1 MNKEELIN
9 SLKGQ
14 GFSPLVINAFYHV
27 EREKF
32 VPENLQGYAY
42 EDIPLPIET
51 GATISQPST
60 VAFML
65 DILEIKSDSKIL
77 EIGSGS
83 GYALALISFLT
94 NNDIYG
100 VEINQRLAVKSK
112 NILENEKRIHVINK
126 SGVNGLPEHATYDRI
141 LVSAAFLSINKV
153 RNLLSQL
160 KDNGILVAPVGNTIY
175 KRKKENGKIT
185 EKEFPG
191 FVFVPMQDEDNK

>member
-1 MNKEELIN
+1 MNKEELIE
-9 SLKGQ
+9 SLRKQ
-14 GFSPLVINAFYHV
+14 GFSPLIVNAFSQV
-27 EREKF
+27 QREKF
-32 VPENLQGYAY
+32 VPENLESYAY

-65 DILEIKSDSKIL
+65 DLLEIKTDSKVL

-112 NILENEKRIHVINK
+112 NVLENEKRIHIINK
-126 SGVNGLPEHATYDRI
+126 SGVEGLPENSPYDRI
-141 LVSAAFLSINKV
+141 LISAAFYSLHKI
-153 RNLLSQL
+153 RYLLSQL
-160 KDNGILVAPVGNTIY
+160 KDNGILVAPVGNVIY
-175 KRKKENGKIT
+175 QIKKIDGKII

-191 FVFVPMQDEDNK
+191 FVFVPMQD